1 MPVTPLKS
9 FEDIKK
15 APIAIVDFGAE
26 WCGPCKFIKP
36 EFKKM
41 AEEFAGKATFI
52 ECDIDAHQEISDQ
65 FEIQSV
71 PTFIVFKNG
80 SKVDVMTGADA
91 TKLRKLIEKAV
102 Q

>member
-1 MPVTPLKS
+1 MTIVSLKS

-15 APIAIVDFGAE
+15 APIAIVDFGAT

-36 EFKKM
+36 EFHKL
-41 AEEFAGKATFI
+41 AEQFEGKATFI
-52 ECDIDAHQEISDQ
+52 DCDIDEHQEIADK

-71 PTFIVFKNG
+71 PTFMVFKNG
-80 SKVDVMTGADA
+80 AKVDTFSGADA
-91 TKLRKLIEKAV
+91 AKLRKMIEKAV